1 MTQMIAK
8 VVQLS
13 RPLFSATCFEELVR
27 ATAALNVCQFTVK
40 SDSVCRRLFCW
51 HSRRVFTCFLFCF
64 FFGGGEVLFSILFF
78 VLIFCAFPFAGE
90 SNRSQVSLHH
100 KKEVPLSLFNPLC
113 EYILENT
120 AFKFPK
126 GIISKRQRQR
136 GL

>member
-1 MTQMIAK
+1 MFANSQSK
-8 VVQLS
+8 VTPSAAASSAGTVVECL
-13 RPLFSATCFEELVR
+13 PVFLLFF
-27 ATAALNVCQFTVK
+27 
-40 SDSVCRRLFCW
+40 
-51 HSRRVFTCFLFCF
+51 CFL
-64 FFGGGEVLFSILFF
+64 GDLFSILFF

-100 KKEVPLSLFNPLC
+100 KKEEPLSLFNPLC

>member
-1 MTQMIAK
+1 MMAK
-8 VVQLS
+8 VVQLR
-13 RPLFSATCFEELVR
+13 RPLFSATCFEELAR

-51 HSRRVFTCFLFCF
+51 HSHRVFTCFLGGRGGSF
-64 FFGGGEVLFSILFF
+64 FHSFL

-100 KKEVPLSLFNPLC
+100 KKEEPLSLFNPLC

>member
-1 MTQMIAK
+1 MFANSQSK
-8 VVQLS
+8 VTPSVAAS
-13 RPLFSATCFEELVR
+13 SAGTVVECLPVFCFV
-27 ATAALNVCQFTVK
+27 
-40 SDSVCRRLFCW
+40 
-51 HSRRVFTCFLFCF
+51 F

>member
-1 MTQMIAK
+1 MFANSQSK
-8 VVQLS
+8 VTPSVAASSAGTVVECL
-13 RPLFSATCFEELVR
+13 PVFLLFFA
-27 ATAALNVCQFTVK
+27 
-40 SDSVCRRLFCW
+40 
-51 HSRRVFTCFLFCF
+51 F
-64 FFGGGEVLFSILFF
+64 FWRGGRGNLFSILFF

-100 KKEVPLSLFNPLC
+100 KKEEPLSLFNPLC